1 MSTGAPGGQ
10 LVTRD
15 ALYGSKLSLSN
26 NNRDEDH
33 SPSKKFTVDA
43 TDGGSNTTI
52 QPNGLV
58 RSSLA
63 SHVQAFRFHVT
74 NTDAVAIEAAPNG
87 RAAAAASDADIDMQV
102 ATCDGDTS
110 GVKRDSPAVQI
121 QQQNN
126 VVLLL
131 QTCVRCSRATDSPTC
146 PSASASRS
154 ERLSL
159 CSSRSSLWTA
169 PTPTRAAPSI
179 PLPSPPTPF
188 LPPPPPP
195 PARITSLRPTSSRTV
210 RRRVRALSLC
220 WRTKRF
226 HLCSAHRMI
235 SAMLLCYPEAYVISF
250 PIQIFL
256 AFRNAILKVFY
267 VTHTRIHR
275 HVPINYL

>member
-110 GVKRDSPAVQI
+110 VGQAKTRRRCRFSSRTMSCCCCRRASGVRERRTRLPARPPRR
-121 QQQNN
+121 
-126 VVLLL
+126 L
-131 QTCVRCSRATDSPTC
+131 A
-146 PSASASRS
+146 PSASHCAAHAHPCGPLQLQLEQLRAFPCH
-154 ERLSL
+154 RRRHH
-159 CSSRSSLWTA
+159 SSRRLRRRQ
-169 PTPTRAAPSI
+169 RAS
-179 PLPSPPTPF
+179 LPSG
-188 LPPPPPP
+188 LR
-195 PARITSLRPTSSRTV
+195 ARE
-210 RRRVRALSLC
+210 
-220 WRTKRF
+220 RF
-226 HLCSAHRMI
+226 GGA
-235 SAMLLCYPEAYVISF
+235 
-250 PIQIFL
+250 
-256 AFRNAILKVFY
+256 
-267 VTHTRIHR
+267 
-275 HVPINYL
+275 